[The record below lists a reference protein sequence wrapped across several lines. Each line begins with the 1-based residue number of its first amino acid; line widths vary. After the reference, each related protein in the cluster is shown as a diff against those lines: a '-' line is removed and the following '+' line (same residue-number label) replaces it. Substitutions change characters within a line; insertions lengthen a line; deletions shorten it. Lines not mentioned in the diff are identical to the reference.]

1 MGLILVYKMH
11 FLIGLTLF
19 RIGLFGAAH
28 RSGARKRAPPPPQ
41 KSFTHILQ

>member
-28 RSGARKRAPPPPQ
+28 RSGARKSPPPSL